1 MNWAGAFRKGAR
13 PFMFAESKKT
23 NSLNVMRAGT
33 NESALAARLWALLLA
48 TLFAIGLTAQAT
60 AAEQFTPITRP
71 PTYPV
76 VLQQIRL
83 ISETTAESQF
93 ELIFDPTAT
102 TFTPALGRPDHP
114 GIGFASTTLGIHA
127 VQPSGMKGLVR
138 ALQFDQ

>member
-1 MNWAGAFRKGAR
+1 MAVGTKL
-13 PFMFAESKKT
+13 EST
-23 NSLNVMRAGT
+23 
-33 NESALAARLWALLLA
+33 AARLAAILFVVLMLLGMTASAA
-48 TLFAIGLTAQAT
+48 T
-60 AAEQFTPITRP
+60 AEQFTPITRP

-102 TFTPALGRPDHP
+102 TFTPALGRPDQP
-114 GIGFASTTLGIHA
+114 GIGFASTTRGIHA